1 MYGHGVHRG
10 FTPGLKDEEA
20 LGKVYDHRV
29 VVRLLRYL
37 GPDKGLVALSIGT
50 MLVYAAAGV
59 ATPWVV
65 QIGINALLQPGGVT
79 RAGGAAVALAFLAG
93 VQALA
98 NWAHLNLLARVSQRV
113 LYTLRTQMFAH
124 LQRLSLSFIHRHET
138 GRLMS
143 RVQNDV
149 TELQEFLSVL
159 VLGVGD
165 LVSLL
170 GITGAMLAME
180 WRLGLLVLASAP
192 IGGLV
197 LWAWQGRAQRAFLRV
212 RRAIAFVNASLQ
224 ENISGVRVVQ
234 ALRRERTNLEQF
246 DRLNAEH
253 LEANLHASRLAAALL
268 PVVEGLT
275 GLSTAL
281 VVGVGGY
288 MVLRGELRVGAL
300 VAFVLYIQR
309 FFDPIR
315 NLTMQYTQ
323 LQRAMASGYRIFEM
337 LDTQPEIGEPP
348 DAPALPPLR
357 GDIRIEGVRFA
368 YQPGVEVLQGV
379 DLHIHPGEVVA
390 LVGPTGAG
398 KSTLVSLLL
407 RLYEPTAGRILVDGW
422 DIRRVQRASLL
433 HQMAFVPQEP
443 FLFSATVRENIRYHR
458 THLTDAQ
465 VEEAARAVGVHEFI
479 LSLPQGYD
487 TVLQERGQNLSLG
500 QRQLIALAR
509 ALAGDPRILILDEA
523 TASVD
528 SATEARIQQAL
539 ERLLEGRTAIII
551 AHRLSTVSRAH
562 RIVVMDKGQVVEEG
576 TLDTLLARGGLFA
589 RLYHTYFVAEP
600 APVR

>member
-1 MYGHGVHRG
+1 M
-10 FTPGLKDEEA
+10 
-20 LGKVYDHRV
+20 

-37 GPDKGLVALSIGT
+37 GPYKRLVALSILT
-50 MLVYAAAGV
+50 MLVYSAAGV

-65 QIGINALLQPGGVT
+65 HLGIDARLRPKGWFVAVGAGLALALL
-79 RAGGAAVALAFLAG
+79 AVL
-93 VQALA
+93 QALA
-98 NWAHLNLLARVSQRV
+98 NYAHLNLLARASQRV

-124 LQRLSLSFIHRHET
+124 LQRLSLAFIHRHET

-159 VLGVGD
+159 VLGLGD

-180 WRLGLLVLASAP
+180 WRLGLLVLMSAP
-192 IGGLV
+192 LAGLV

-212 RRAIAFVNASLQ
+212 RRALAFVNANLQ
-224 ENISGVRVVQ
+224 ENIAGVRVVQ
-234 ALRRERTNLEQF
+234 ALRRERANMEHF

-253 LEANLHASRLAAALL
+253 LDANLHASRLAAALL

-281 VVGVGGY
+281 VVGIGGW
-288 MVLRGELRVGAL
+288 MTLRGELSVGAL
-300 VAFVLYIQR
+300 VAFVLYSQR

-323 LQRAMASGYRIFEM
+323 LQRAMASGYRIFEV
-337 LDTQPEIGEPP
+337 LDAQPEVVDPP

-357 GDIRIEGVRFA
+357 GEVHLEGVRFA
-368 YQPGVEVLQGV
+368 YQPGVEVLHGI
-379 DLHIHPGEVVA
+379 DLHIRPGEVVA
-390 LVGPTGAG
+390 LVGSTGAG

-407 RLYEPTAGRILVDGW
+407 RLYDPTQGRILVDGY
-422 DIRRVQRASLL
+422 DIRRVRRDSLL
-433 HQMAFVPQEP
+433 SQMAFVPQEP
-443 FLFSATVRENIRYHR
+443 FLFSASVRENIRYHR
-458 THLTDAQ
+458 TYLTDAQ
-465 VEEAARAVGVHEFI
+465 VEEAARAVGAHDFI
-479 LSLPQGYD
+479 LSLPRGYD
-487 TVLQERGQNLSLG
+487 TVLQERGQDLSVG

-509 ALAGDPRILILDEA
+509 ALVGDPRILILDEA

-539 ERLLEGRTAIII
+539 ERLLQGRTAIVI
-551 AHRLSTVSRAH
+551 AHRLSTVRRAH
-562 RIVVMDKGQVVEEG
+562 RIVVLESGRIVEEG
-576 TLDTLLARGGLFA
+576 TLEALLARGGLFA
-589 RLYHTYFVAEP
+589 RLYRSYFLGEAVPSP
-600 APVR
+600 AG

>member
-1 MYGHGVHRG
+1 MYWHGAYRLVSA
-10 FTPGLKDEEA
+10 GLKDEEV
-20 LGKVYDHRV
+20 LGRVYDHRV

-37 GPDKGLVALSIGT
+37 ERDRGPVALSILT
-50 MLVYAAAGV
+50 MLVYSAAGV

-65 QIGINALLQPGGVT
+65 HLGVNSLLHPKGLTG
-79 RAGGAAVALAFLAG
+79 AWWAAVTLALLAG

-159 VLGVGD
+159 VLGLGD

-170 GITGAMLAME
+170 GISGVMLAME
-180 WRLGLLVLASAP
+180 WRLGLLVLASVPMGFLA
-192 IGGLV
+192 

-281 VVGVGGY
+281 VVGLGGY
-288 MVLRGELRVGAL
+288 MVLRGELGVGAL

-315 NLTMQYTQ
+315 NLTLQYTQ
-323 LQRAMASGYRIFEM
+323 LQRAMASGYRIFEL
-337 LDTQPEIGEPP
+337 LDTQPEVVDPP
-348 DAPALPPLR
+348 NAPALPPLR
-357 GDIRIEGVRFA
+357 GDIKIEGVRFA
-368 YQPGVEVLQGV
+368 YQPGVEVLRGI
-379 DLHIHPGEVVA
+379 DLHIHSGETIA

-398 KSTLVSLLL
+398 KSTLASLLL
-407 RLYEPTAGRILVDGW
+407 RLYDPTAGRILVDGY
-422 DIRRVQRASLL
+422 DIGQVQRASLL

-443 FLFSATVRENIRYHR
+443 FLFSASVRENIRYHR
-458 THLTDAQ
+458 AHLTDAQ
-465 VEEAARAVGVHEFI
+465 IEEAARAVGAHEFI
-479 LSLPQGYD
+479 MSLPGGYD
-487 TVLQERGQNLSLG
+487 TVLQERGQDLSLG
-500 QRQLIALAR
+500 QRQLIVLAR
-509 ALAGDPRILILDEA
+509 ALAGNPRIIILDEA

-551 AHRLSTVSRAH
+551 AHRLSTVRRAH
-562 RIVVMDKGQVVEEG
+562 RIVVMEQGRIVEEG
-576 TLDTLLARGGLFA
+576 TLATLLAQGGLFS

-600 APVR
+600 APAR